1 MPVRAMVLRG
11 DGGSPELREFAD
23 PALDDG
29 AILLETLASEVCGT
43 DVHLRHGRLAGVPY
57 PIIPGHVSVGRV
69 LTGRGIARDV
79 AGDEVRPGEVVT
91 FLDVHRTC
99 GRCWYCL
106 VAKASTRCP
115 ERRVYGITYSAT
127 EGLLGGW
134 SERILLLP
142 GVHIIKLPASLPPE
156 VLMAGGCGLPTA
168 LHAVQRGEVTFGDT
182 VVVQG
187 AGPVG
192 LCATV
197 LAQLHGAGKVIVV
210 GGPPARLAMARNLG
224 ADLTIDIAAHSP
236 EERLRLVREATG
248 GRGADVTIEA
258 AGVPAAV
265 GEGLHFCRDAGTLV
279 VVGQYTDN
287 GTVTINPHLD
297 LNRPH
302 VRMLGCWG
310 SDFSHLY
317 RAVQMLA
324 RHAERFPWRSMITG
338 RYALA
343 EAPAALDAA
352 ERMESIKSL
361 ILPNGPI
368 S

>member
-1 MPVRAMVLRG
+1 MTVRAMVLTG
-11 DGGSPELREFAD
+11 SGGPPEPRVFAA
-23 PALDDG
+23 PTLEDG
-29 AILLETLASEVCGT
+29 AVLLETLASEVCGT
-43 DVHLRHGRLAGVPY
+43 DVHLKHGRLSGVPY

-69 LTGRGIARDV
+69 LNVRGSVRDV
-79 AGDEVRPGEVVT
+79 EGEEIRPGEVVT

-115 ERRVYGITYSAT
+115 ERRVYGISYSAT

-134 SERILLLP
+134 SEQILLLP
-142 GVHIIKLPASLPPE
+142 GVRIIKLPASLPVE
-156 VLMAGGCGLPTA
+156 VFMAGGCGLPTA

-210 GGPPARLAMARNLG
+210 GGPSARLAMARALG
-224 ADLTIDIAAHSP
+224 ADLTIDIAEHGP
-236 EERLRLVREATG
+236 EERLRIVREATG

-265 GEGLHFCRDAGTLV
+265 AEGLHLCRDAGTLV

-302 VRMLGCWG
+302 IRMLGCWG

-317 RAVQMLA
+317 RAVQVLA

-361 ILPNGPI
+361 ILPNG
-368 S
+368 SLG